1 MKILYFRTNL
11 KFFIGSSALCS
22 IFFLSLKY
30 IIFFKK
36 ITVKPIQFANDHV
49 FAKLYQKKKLMSRRK
64 YSKIFAT
71 RNSRFLVKLL
81 IRDEYFFS

>member
-22 IFFLSLKY
+22 IFYLSLKY

-49 FAKLYQKKKLMSRRK
+49 FAVLYQKKINESK
-64 YSKIFAT
+64 KIF
-71 RNSRFLVKLL
+71 
-81 IRDEYFFS
+81 

>member
-30 IIFFKK
+30 IIFLKK

-49 FAKLYQKKKLMSRRK
+49 FAVLYQKKLMSRRK